1 MRQQLRVAITQHR
14 SSTIPEAFCG
24 KGYRVATES
33 EGFTTKC
40 SACASFSQ
48 SFADGGCA
56 GWRQSIPGSRVRSCQ
71 GNPCSSV
78 GCSRCAGTVR
88 IPARPGYAGIPPARV
103 CGLLARMQR
112 SGYAGILPACS
123 GLGTRASCPQ
133 GSGLGTRASC
143 PRAAAW
149 VRGHLARMQRPGYAG
164 ILPACSGPGTR
175 ASCPHAAVRVRGHLA
190 RMQRPGYAGILPAC
204 SGVTCHGS
212 ESIMKIE
219 NL

>member
-1 MRQQLRVAITQHR
+1 MAKVTGSQLKVKVSQQSVQPVPASPKASLM
-14 SSTIPEAFCG
+14 
-24 KGYRVATES
+24 KDS
-33 EGFTTKC
+33 EGGDSRYQGRGAFLPGQRMVFVRC
-40 SACASFSQ
+40 F
-48 SFADGGCA
+48 
-56 GWRQSIPGSRVRSCQ
+56 WR
-71 GNPCSSV
+71 
-78 GCSRCAGTVR
+78 AGTVR
-88 IPARPGYAGIPPARV
+88 VSARPGYAGIPPARV

-164 ILPACSGPGTR
+164 ILPACSG
-175 ASCPHAAVRVRGHLA
+175 
-190 RMQRPGYAGILPAC
+190 
-204 SGVTCHGS
+204 VTCHGS

>member
-1 MRQQLRVAITQHR
+1 VRQQLRVAITQHR

-48 SFADGGCA
+48 SFADGGRG

-88 IPARPGYAGIPPARV
+88 IPARPR
-103 CGLLARMQR
+103 
-112 SGYAGILPACS
+112 YAGILPA
-123 GLGTRASCPQ
+123 R
-133 GSGLGTRASC
+133 
-143 PRAAAW
+143 
-149 VRGHLARMQRPGYAG
+149 VRGHPARMQRSGYAG

-175 ASCPHAAVRVRGHLA
+175 ASCPHAAVRVRGHPA
-190 RMQRPGYAGILPAC
+190 HMQRSGYAGILPAC
-204 SGVTCHGS
+204 SGVTCHGR